1 MRIFLVLICSLALA
15 CVAGGAQDEKKENK
29 PAPKKKQAQTVQ
41 HAGPRGGGPGGGGP
55 QFQKAKP
62 SGHVA
67 ASQGHPAHVSTAQ
80 GQSVG
85 AGAGKTKGKKG
96 AQQVTTTSGQV
107 GAGGA
112 GVQKTK
118 GKKGAQQVT
127 TTSGQVGAG
136 GAGVQKTKGAA
147 TTTTQANAKPFK
159 PQHFNLPSKS
169 KPNTSVAPAVTFQ
182 QNRRIEGSNRW
193 TGSSYQAFRNYRSEW
208 HDRDWW
214 RHNHSRIVFVF
225 GGPYYWN
232 SGYWYPAWGYD
243 SNAYYAYD
251 GPIYG
256 YNNLPPDQVIA
267 NVQGALQQQGYYH
280 GEVDGLLG
288 PQTRAA
294 IADYQRDR
302 GLYIT
307 SAIDQPTLESLGMT

>member
-15 CVAGGAQDEKKENK
+15 CVAGGAQEEKKQNK

-41 HAGPRGGGPGGGGP
+41 RAGPRGGGPGGGGP

-62 SGHVA
+62 SEHVA
-67 ASQGHPAHVSTAQ
+67 APHARPARVSTAK

-96 AQQVTTTSGQV
+96 AQQVSTM
-107 GAGGA
+107 
-112 GVQKTK
+112 
-118 GKKGAQQVT
+118 
-127 TTSGQVGAG
+127 SGQVGAG

-147 TTTTQANAKPFK
+147 ATKTQANAKPFK

-169 KPNTSVAPAVTFQ
+169 KPATSVAPAVTFQ
-182 QNRRIEGSNRW
+182 QNRRIEGSDRW
-193 TGSSYQAFRNYRSEW
+193 TGSSYQAFRNYRCEW

-214 RHNHSRIVFVF
+214 THNHSRIVFVF

-243 SNAYYAYD
+243 PGAYYAYD

-267 NVQGALQQQGYYH
+267 NAQTALQQQGYYH

-288 PQTRAA
+288 AQTRAA